1 MNKNLR
7 ILGALPVILL
17 GALGAANARADY
29 LAFTPPGNFSPGTN
43 SSDNT
48 PGSLGLM
55 FTTNATLTVDELGF
69 FDIPN
74 LTSGETVTLYDS
86 TGNALTSA
94 FVPLTSTVDD
104 GYFMQS
110 ITPLVIAPGT
120 YTIAAFIGDNPFEFY
135 VGVVA
140 GAGIASVSPSGDF
153 SLGSTP
159 SYPNPQN
166 DALDGNDYY
175 GATFEVSTNVQ
186 GSAPEP
192 GAWIMVAAGLAL
204 LGFTRA
210 VRAFAPAR

>member
-7 ILGALPVILL
+7 ILGALPIILL
-17 GALGAANARADY
+17 GALSAPDASANY
-29 LAFTPPGNFSPGTN
+29 LAFTPPGNFNPGTN

-94 FVPLTSTVDD
+94 LVPLTATIDD

-110 ITPLVIAPGT
+110 ITPLIIAPGT

-140 GAGIASVSPSGDF
+140 GAGIASIAPSGDF
-153 SLGSTP
+153 SLGSAP
-159 SYPNPQN
+159 SYPQN

-175 GATFEVSTNVQ
+175 GATFDVSTNVQ

-192 GAWIMVAAGLAL
+192 GAWIMVVSGLCL
-204 LGFTRA
+204 LGLTRA
-210 VRAFAPAR
+210 VRAFAPVR